1 MMQLSCGQEFNL
13 AAPVGGGTV
22 VCPVFDNGTAWV
34 VG

>member
-1 MMQLSCGQEFNL
+1 MKIAFKLFL
-13 AAPVGGGTV
+13 AAPVGGAV